1 MLHFDLL
8 TARLPESWGNVAQGK
23 TWEQEGL
30 ERRGKVSLSLSPPR
44 GRSLPSMRILQAM
57 ERGRIDQWRLENSLY
72 P

>member
-8 TARLPESWGNVAQGK
+8 TARLPETWGNVAQGK

-30 ERRGKVSLSLSPPR
+30 ERRGKVSLLVPAC
-44 GRSLPSMRILQAM
+44 GRSPPSMRILQAM
-57 ERGRIDQWRLENSLY
+57 ERGRMDQWQLENSPY